1 MKKSLNEK
9 QEGFNGT
16 ELLNKAR
23 EMFTYIEEAHK
34 SGLAAHEVEEALF
47 RKVIEM
53 GRRAME
59 MFFLLCGEGDEGE
72 QITLADGRL
81 VRRLDELHQARI
93 PVCFW
98 SV

>member
-1 MKKSLNEK
+1 MKQGMNEK

-34 SGLAAHEVEEALF
+34 SGLAAHAVEEALF

-59 MFFLLCGEGDEGE
+59 MFFLL
-72 QITLADGRL
+72 L
-81 VRRLDELHQARI
+81 RRG
-93 PVCFW
+93 
-98 SV
+98 